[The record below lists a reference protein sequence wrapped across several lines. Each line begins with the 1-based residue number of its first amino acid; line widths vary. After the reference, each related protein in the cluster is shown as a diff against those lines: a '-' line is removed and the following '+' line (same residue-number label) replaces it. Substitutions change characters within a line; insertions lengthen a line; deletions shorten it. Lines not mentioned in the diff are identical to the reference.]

1 MKREDIVEEIRKIL
15 AINGKD
21 NSYGELEEAIL
32 HRLETLG
39 VRLPDGL
46 EKNNNVYTVFRFDR
60 WDCMADREGS
70 LIAVFDDKKTAH
82 DYAHH
87 LDPVNDKGKCD
98 SQYGIY
104 VQTLEL
110 NKIPFHLEVDRI
122 EKVIINTIE
131 KYTEGNNDFEY
142 DIVDLSDYDLEN
154 VKFKLEIEKVY
165 SSLNIN
171 ELKSLIKKSLKSK
184 NIDTHVID
192 IFL

>member
-15 AINGKD
+15 AMNGKD
-21 NSYGELEEAIL
+21 NGYGELEEVIL

-39 VRLPDGL
+39 VKLPDEL
-46 EKNNNVYTVFRFDR
+46 EKNNDVYAVFRFDR
-60 WDCMADREGS
+60 WDCMADSEGH

-98 SQYGIY
+98 SEYGIY
-104 VQTLEL
+104 VHTLEL
-110 NKIPFHLEVDRI
+110 NKIPFDLEVERI

-131 KYTEGNNDFEY
+131 KYIEKNDDFEY
-142 DIVDLSDYDLEN
+142 ELTNLSDYGLEN
-154 VKFKLEIEKVY
+154 VKFKLEIEKND
-165 SSLNIN
+165 SLDSIH
-171 ELKSLIKKSLKSK
+171 ELRSLLKKSLKSK